1 MRITESKLRG
11 LIRDI
16 LVESTRKQF
25 KITQEEVDFVRN
37 STENNSSVT
46 DIANDENFAKSRRD
60 HYRNVAGISEIQIF
74 NKLSDL
80 VRRIKR
86 QKLGIEPKHKK
97 QKIYSQSD
105 IDLVER
111 EFTSGKTSDQI
122 AANPDFMKGHKGNK
136 KFSVSS
142 ILSREL
148 NISKKDR
155 ASVSSRQYDES
166 DVALFKVMWDEGKT
180 FEQMLDNPSF
190 FTRKKQKLISQG
202 KSKEEI
208 YHTIRPTIQG
218 IKDEFY
224 ADIKR
229 VHQEFRRTYSDSD
242 VEYLK
247 VEMEKGR
254 KVSSISRDENFLSS
268 FKDTKSEEIRKDAE
282 DKGINLTDEEV
293 YKSVIPF
300 VILKANG
307 IKNRKLNHLVKK
319 RKK

>member
-25 KITQEEVDFVRN
+25 KITQEEIDFVSN
-37 STENNSSVT
+37 ATENNNSVT
-46 DIANDENFAKSRRD
+46 DIANDENFARSRRD

-97 QKIYSQSD
+97 PKIYSQSD

-111 EFTSGKTSDQI
+111 EFTSGKTRDQI
-122 AANPDFMKGHKGNK
+122 AANPNFMKGHKGNK

-148 NISKKDR
+148 NISKSDR
-155 ASVSSRQYDES
+155 VSVSSRQYDQS
-166 DVALFKVMWDEGKT
+166 DVDLFRIMWDEGKT
-180 FEQMLDNPSF
+180 FEQMFDNPNF
-190 FTRKKQKLISQG
+190 FARKKERLSSQG

-218 IKDEFY
+218 MKDEFY
-224 ADIKR
+224 PDLKR

-242 VEYLK
+242 VEYLRD
-247 VEMEKGR
+247 EIIKGR
-254 KVSSISRDENFLSS
+254 KVSSISRDKNFLSF
-268 FKDTKSEEIRKDAE
+268 FKSTKSEEIIKDAE
-282 DKGINLTDEEV
+282 AKGITLTDEEV

-300 VILKANG
+300 VILRANG
-307 IKNRKLNHLVKK
+307 IKNRKLKHLVKK
-319 RKK
+319 SKK